1 MELKDKFEIQHILKK
16 IENSFAIWFKQ
27 SKSFLLLEE
36 PAYDVFHLY
45 EKGIKQKD
53 IIKICK
59 KKYGDR
65 EENISQFVNEIVH
78 YIHHYNNT
86 GNQEVISK
94 LSSLNGEVKNATF
107 LPPVYYKFGTKVVSI
122 LYDDE
127 YLKFA
132 IHPLLAHLEVEGTE
146 ESFYIL
152 ECFLHEEIAVLK
164 MNGQLIEAFSVNEMH
179 YYTGAVRQL
188 LYSILCDRHF
198 NDWLAM
204 LHASGIVSNNSAI
217 LFSAASGSGKSTISA
232 ILKAKG
238 YDYINDDFIATDK
251 NGKVYPFPAAIS
263 IKEGS
268 VKVLS
273 EYYPELL
280 NTETK
285 ETFIG
290 KMVKYLPVDNI
301 TEDLLKG
308 TEVKA
313 FVFVNYSENGK
324 FIFEKVSKKHALQ
337 YLLEE
342 TWVNPEPEYVTGFF
356 NWIEQTEFYNLQ
368 YSDTE
373 EALGV
378 VQKIFNS

>member
-1 MELKDKFEIQHILKK
+1 MELKNKLEIPHILKK
-16 IENSFAIWFKQ
+16 IEDSFTIWFKQ

-45 EKGIKQKD
+45 EKGIQQKE
-53 IIKICK
+53 ITKICQ
-59 KKYGDR
+59 KKYGDK
-65 EENISQFVNEIVH
+65 EEHISQFVSEIIQ
-78 YIHHYNNT
+78 YIHHYNNP
-86 GNQEVISK
+86 GNQEIISK
-94 LSSLNGEVKNATF
+94 LSSLKDRAKKVTF
-107 LPPVYYKFGTKVVSI
+107 LPPVHYKFGTKVVTI

-132 IHPLLAHLEVEGTE
+132 IHPLLAHLEVGEIE
-146 ESFYIL
+146 ESSYTL
-152 ECFLHEEIAVLK
+152 ECFQQEEIAILK
-164 MNGQLIEAFSVNEMH
+164 MNGKLIEAFSVEEMH

-188 LYSILCDRHF
+188 LYSILCDRDY
-198 NDWLAM
+198 NDWMAM
-204 LHASGIVSNNSAI
+204 LHASGIVFNKSAI

-273 EYYPELL
+273 EFYPELL
-280 NTETK
+280 NAETK

-290 KMVKYLPVDNI
+290 KMVKYLPVHNI
-301 TEDLLKG
+301 SKDLLKG
-308 TEVKA
+308 TTVRA
-313 FVFVNYSENGK
+313 FVFVNYTEK
-324 FIFEKVSKKHALQ
+324 DEFIFEKVSKKYALQ

-342 TWVNPEPEYVTGFF
+342 TWVNPKPEYVSGFF
-356 NWIEQTEFYNLQ
+356 DWIQRTEFYNLQ
-368 YSDTE
+368 YSKTE
-373 EALGV
+373 EALDV